1 MPFRL
6 TLIGTVFVLGGEL
19 FCLLGPLRYERIV
32 HISCHTVLYAGI
44 ALVCLGAGLHWSDR
58 IRRPK

>member
-6 TLIGTVFVLGGEL
+6 TLIGTVFVLGGEF
-19 FCLLGPLRYERIV
+19 FCLVGPLRYEHIV
-32 HISCHTVLYAGI
+32 HVGCHTVLYVGI

-58 IRRPK
+58 RRRPK